1 MNRPNNV
8 LMDSVSLQQFEDR
21 MKQLKDQKRDK
32 YNEQLYE
39 LLLAR
44 GKQGDEITAEDKN
57 KILGGKRR
65 RTRRRR
71 RHNKKRK
78 SMRR

>member
-1 MNRPNNV
+1 
-8 LMDSVSLQQFEDR
+8 MDTVSLQQFEDR
-21 MKQLKDQKRDK
+21 MKQLKDQKREK
-32 YNEQLYE
+32 YNDQLYE

-44 GKQGDEITAEDKN
+44 RKQGDEITAEDKN

>member
-8 LMDSVSLQQFEDR
+8 LMDTVSLQQFEDR
-21 MKQLKDQKRDK
+21 MKQLKDQKREK

-44 GKQGDEITAEDKN
+44 GKQGDEITTEDKN

-78 SMRR
+78 SIRR